1 MRGLEP
7 FYLDR
12 KTGSSL
18 LERSLK
24 LSPTIWVRLEVSTV
38 CGVELHCEW
47 TLDGEFGISDNRNN
61 AGVIQVGEGS

>member
-1 MRGLEP
+1 M
-7 FYLDR
+7 
-12 KTGSSL
+12 
-18 LERSLK
+18 
-24 LSPTIWVRLEVSTV
+24 